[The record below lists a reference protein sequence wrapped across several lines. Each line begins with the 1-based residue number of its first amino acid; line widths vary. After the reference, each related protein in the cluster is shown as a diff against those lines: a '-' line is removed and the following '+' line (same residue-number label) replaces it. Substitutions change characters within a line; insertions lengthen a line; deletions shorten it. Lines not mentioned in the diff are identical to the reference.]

1 MVKKKVAGSKPAKPM
16 AKAGPKAERHLA
28 LKIVQAGGASSHGF
42 VWPLVV
48 GATVTAPDWKPTK
61 ECGHGLHAWKDG
73 EGDVSACAYHAD
85 EGCIGLVVDYDPAD
99 CVDLGDKIKVRE
111 CVILFVGTVR
121 EAAAWISAKRPTAR
135 VIYGQASAG
144 DSGSAVAGYSG
155 SAVAGYSGSAVAGY
169 SGSAVAGDRGS
180 AVAGDSGSAVAG
192 YSGSAV
198 AGDSGSAVA
207 GYSGSAVAG
216 YRGSAVAGY
225 RGSAVAGPY
234 GTLSILYYDRSI
246 SVYRRKIA
254 ECDPNG
260 PIKPWRRYTLSDA
273 GEWVE
278 GAEVP
283 EGERPAALLAA
294 AYAAAKAKK

>member
-155 SAVAGYSGSAVAGY
+155 SAVAGY
-169 SGSAVAGDRGS
+169 R
-180 AVAGDSGSAVAG
+180 
-192 YSGSAV
+192 
-198 AGDSGSAVA
+198 
-207 GYSGSAVAG
+207 GSAVAG